1 MRRACA
7 LALALVALILP
18 VLADGEDSPAGP
30 DSFVPEI
37 MSAHNVKEG
46 NYAVAFMSLY
56 DSEKWL
62 CNGEEYFKV
71 ASVYKLP
78 LNMYF
83 YELESLGEIDPEERI
98 AGMSLEQCHY
108 YSLEYSHNAISEA
121 MLDYL
126 GGYSQYK
133 RDILKYTGSTSEDVA
148 PEYYYDN
155 AFTAEMVL
163 NILDFLS
170 ANSGVFSEQ
179 IEHMLAAQPGEYL
192 ESGELGCE
200 IAQKYGYQNYDG
212 VLHIAVAGI
221 VYAEEPFL
229 LAILTR
235 GSYGAAAA
243 MGEICDAFASWE
255 AGRVSL
261 SARRG
266 RSGGGAPR
274 RGAGGPRRGRR
285 GGSRGAA
292 RRRRCRPPP
301 LLRPLGRASGGPGRT
316 DTRSHNPAGRRI
328 KRGPAGQPGGAF
340 PCPYNRR
347 LSAVI
352 PQSRVPSGETVT
364 LMPSLT

>member
-1 MRRACA
+1 MKRACA
-7 LALALVALILP
+7 LALALVTLILP

-37 MSAHNVKEG
+37 MSEHNVKEG

-62 CNGEEYFKV
+62 CNAEEYFKV

-83 YELESLGEIDPEERI
+83 YELEALGEIDPEERI

-133 RDILKYTGSTSEDVA
+133 RDILKYTGSASEDVA

-243 MGEICDAFASWE
+243 MGEICDAFAAWE
-255 AGRVSL
+255 AGRVSSL
-261 SARRG
+261 RAAAEAEAERLAAEREAR
-266 RSGGGAPR
+266 AE
-274 RGAGGPRRGRR
+274 AA
-285 GGSRGAA
+285 GAA
-292 RRRRCRPPP
+292 AGALRAAASASPLPSSVPWGALLEGLDELILEAIAPPD
-301 LLRPLGRASGGPGRT
+301 GG
-316 DTRSHNPAGRRI
+316 
-328 KRGPAGQPGGAF
+328 
-340 PCPYNRR
+340 
-347 LSAVI
+347 
-352 PQSRVPSGETVT
+352 
-364 LMPSLT
+364 